1 MKRILVALAAAAAIG
16 AAIVPSQAKMI
27 EAGFLVC
34 QVAGGDGFVFG
45 STKSVECTF
54 TPGDSSRRPEVYSG
68 QISRFG
74 VDLGFTRDG
83 LLKWAVLA
91 KTLDGYDSG
100 ALAGRYVGAGSE
112 ITAGLGLGS
121 NILVST
127 TSDKW
132 VLQPVSISG
141 QTGLNVAFGVTGF
154 ELVTATK

>member
-1 MKRILVALAAAAAIG
+1 MKRLLAALAATASIG
-16 AAIVPSQAKMI
+16 ATTLPSQAKMV
-27 EAGFLVC
+27 EAGFIVC

-45 STKSVECTF
+45 STKSVECTY
-54 TPGDSSRRPEVYSG
+54 TPGDSSRQPERYSG

-74 VDLGFTRDG
+74 VDLGFTGDG

-91 KTLDGYDSG
+91 KTHDAYDGG

-112 ITAGLGLGS
+112 VTAGLGLGS

-127 TSDKW
+127 TTDKW

-141 QTGLNVAFGVTGF
+141 QTGLNIAFGITGF